1 MPASAQKMI
10 PRERSSQL
18 ENYGPRTVL
27 GGLILISAWE
37 KRFYS
42 SSLANTALYRR
53 CVLHEQFFQS
63 GILETNSFQHG
74 VARGRPINLKNVSL
88 AGDAGAIAAIRAN
101 IASQG
106 RRRDCQH
113 VNAPMIK
120 NSGFTGSSGRRFWTL
135 VPREIPVS
143 QLTLRKGPDF

>member
-1 MPASAQKMI
+1 MI

-18 ENYGPRTVL
+18 ENYGPRTAL

-42 SSLANTALYRR
+42 LSLANTALYRR

-106 RRRDCQH
+106 RRRLGLPARKCTYDKRFRFH
-113 VNAPMIK
+113 RIFGPA
-120 NSGFTGSSGRRFWTL
+120 FLDFGSSRD
-135 VPREIPVS
+135 PR
-143 QLTLRKGPDF
+143 